1 MQEEISINLKQRDA
15 IVTHQ
20 HICDCYKTAA
30 VSLMDMAK
38 SLKHMR
44 DQKLYTELG
53 YESFGDYVENNDD
66 YSFKERQAYTYI
78 SCYENLGEAFLQ
90 SNANLGITK
99 LELLTKIG
107 TFDRE
112 EVVEENDLAGMSVAE
127 VKQLIADKQALG
139 EQLSM
144 FQAEKEA
151 NKSAADELKKAQ
163 AEITQLKSRLEDE
176 KENYQS
182 LNAKDADIIGKL
194 QNRIDD
200 YKNQIDE
207 LEKKPVEVAVQKPS
221 KEEIDKIKETERKK
235 LEKAKQK
242 EIDELKA
249 EQEKQI
255 AKLKEEHELALK
267 TERDQAAMREAQLEK
282 KVKSSNSEEAVIAL
296 KIIFADTQKSVNA
309 FLDKIN
315 DLQSEGDKVKF
326 KAGAKKWLS
335 SIVDKLGGDE

>member
-20 HICDCYKTAA
+20 HICDCYKAAA

-44 DQKLYTELG
+44 DGKLYTELG
-53 YESFGDYVENNDD
+53 YESFGDYVEHNED

-78 SCYENLGEAFLQ
+78 SCYEKLGEAFLQ

-99 LELLTKIG
+99 LELLTKLD
-107 TFDRE
+107 TFDRAE
-112 EVVEENDLAGMSVAE
+112 IAEDNDLAGMTVDE

-144 FQAEKEA
+144 FKAEKEA
-151 NKSAADELKKAQ
+151 QADTADELKKAQ
-163 AEITQLKSRLEDE
+163 AEIAQLKSRLEDAQ
-176 KENYQS
+176 ENYDDQS
-182 LNAKDADIIGKL
+182 TKDAERIKEL
-194 QNRIDD
+194 QLEL
-200 YKNQIDE
+200 DE
-207 LEKKPVEVAVQKPS
+207 LKNKPVEVAVQQPS

-242 EIDELKA
+242 EIAELKA

-255 AKLKEEHELALK
+255 AKLREEHELALK

-296 KIIFADTQKSVNA
+296 KIIFADTQKNVTA

-315 DLQSEGDKVKF
+315 DLQSDEDKAKF

-335 SIVDKLGGDE
+335 ALVEQLGGE